1 MSRLPILAALCL
13 TALPAAALAQPA
25 PAQPAPAPAPA
36 APPAPA
42 GPPPEALAPIQ
53 QAGMAFGQCVQAGV
67 QAVPATVTPEAGAT
81 SVLGGCA
88 PQRQA
93 LEQAVN
99 ALLATLPAEQRAAG
113 QERLRSELG
122 GIQGQ
127 VAAAIQARRTPA
139 PAPAAPAPTPAP
151 APAPTPGH

>member
-1 MSRLPILAALCL
+1 MSRFTILAALCL

-25 PAQPAPAPAPA
+25 PAPA

-42 GPPPEALAPIQ
+42 GPPPEAISAVQ
-53 QAGMAFGQCVQAGV
+53 QAGMAFGQCVQTGV

-88 PQRQA
+88 PQRQT

-99 ALLATLPAEQRAAG
+99 ALLATLPPEQRAAG
-113 QERLRSELG
+113 QERLRTELG
-122 GIQGQ
+122 GIDAQ
-127 VAAAIQARRTPA
+127 VAGAIRARRTPA
-139 PAPAAPAPTPAP
+139 PPAPAATPAP
-151 APAPTPGH
+151 GN